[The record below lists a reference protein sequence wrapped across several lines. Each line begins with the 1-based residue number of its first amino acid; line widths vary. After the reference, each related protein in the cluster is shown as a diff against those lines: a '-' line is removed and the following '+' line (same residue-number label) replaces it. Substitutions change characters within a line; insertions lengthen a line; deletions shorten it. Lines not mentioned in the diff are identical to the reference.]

1 MNNIF
6 RILGIGYLFGCVS
19 PAAILGKLQNV
30 NLKKEG
36 TGNLGATNTALVLG
50 PKSGIIVLVSDIM
63 KSILSAK
70 VSCALFPDLLHAGMI
85 ACIGCM
91 LGHCFPVFM
100 HFEGGKGVAVYGG
113 MVLLYKPWFAVPII
127 LFGTLLIIILNTG
140 VAAPLLASVLFP
152 LLIIM
157 QGGDRISLLLA
168 IIASMLLVFMHRD
181 NLKKAIDKKDV
192 CTTREFAAK
201 ISSKT
206 DR

>member
-1 MNNIF
+1 MNIF
-6 RILGIGYLFGCVS
+6 KILGIGYLFGCIS
-19 PAAILGKLQNV
+19 PAAILGKLKDV
-30 NLKKEG
+30 NLKRED

-50 PKSGIIVLVSDIM
+50 PKSGIIVLVSDII

-113 MVLLYKPWFAVPII
+113 MVLLYNPGFAVPII
-127 LFGTLLIIILNTG
+127 LFGTLLIILLNTG

-152 LLIIM
+152 VLIIL

-168 IIASMLLVFMHRD
+168 MIASILLVFMHRD
-181 NLKKAIDKKDV
+181 NLRRAIGKKDV
-192 CTTREFAAK
+192 CTIREFVAK
-201 ISSKT
+201 ISS
-206 DR
+206 RAEL

>member
-1 MNNIF
+1 MNIF
-6 RILGIGYLFGCVS
+6 KILGIGYLFGCIS

-63 KSILSAK
+63 KSILSAE

-100 HFEGGKGVAVYGG
+100 HFEGGKGVAVYAG
-113 MVLLYKPWFAVPII
+113 MVLLYNPWFAVPFI
-127 LFGTLLIIILNTG
+127 LFGILLIILLNTG
-140 VAAPLLASVLFP
+140 VAAPMLASVLFP
-152 LLIIM
+152 VLIVM

-168 IIASMLLVFMHRD
+168 IVASMLLVFMHRD

-206 DR
+206 DQ

>member
-1 MNNIF
+1 MNIF
-6 RILGIGYLFGCVS
+6 KVLGIGYLFGCIS

-50 PKSGIIVLVSDIM
+50 PKSGIVVLLSDIM

-70 VSCALFPDLLHAGMI
+70 VSCALFPDLLHAGMV

-91 LGHCFPVFM
+91 LGHCFPIFM
-100 HFEGGKGVAVYGG
+100 HFEGGKGVAVYAG
-113 MVLLYKPWFAVPII
+113 MVLLYNPWFAVPII
-127 LFGTLLIIILNTG
+127 LFGTLLIILLNTG
-140 VAAPLLASVLFP
+140 VAAPLLASVFFP
-152 LLIIM
+152 VLIVM
-157 QGGDRISLLLA
+157 QGGDKISLLLA
-168 IIASMLLVFMHRD
+168 IIASILLVFMHKD
-181 NLKKAIDKKDV
+181 NLRKAIDKKDV

>member
-1 MNNIF
+1 MNIF
-6 RILGIGYLFGCVS
+6 KVLGIGYLFGCIS
-19 PAAILGKLQNV
+19 PAAILGKLKSV

-50 PKSGIIVLVSDIM
+50 PKSGIVVLLSDIM

-91 LGHCFPVFM
+91 LGHCFLVFM
-100 HFEGGKGVAVYGG
+100 HFEGGKGVAVYAG
-113 MVLLYKPWFAVPII
+113 MVLLYNPWFAVPII
-127 LFGTLLIIILNTG
+127 FFGTLLIILLNTG

-152 LLIIM
+152 VLIIM
-157 QGGDRISLLLA
+157 QGGDRTSLLLA
-168 IIASMLLVFMHRD
+168 IVASMLLVFMHRD

-206 DR
+206 EH

>member
-1 MNNIF
+1 MNIF
-6 RILGIGYLFGCVS
+6 KVLGIGYLFGCIS
-19 PAAILGKLQNV
+19 PAAILGKLKNI

-50 PKSGIIVLVSDIM
+50 PKSGIVVLLSDIM
-63 KSILSAK
+63 KSMLSAK
-70 VSCALFPDLLHAGMI
+70 VSCALFPDLLHVGMV

-100 HFEGGKGVAVYGG
+100 HFEGGKGVAVYAG
-113 MVLLYKPWFAVPII
+113 MVLLYNPWFAVPII
-127 LFGTLLIIILNTG
+127 FFGTLLIILLNTG

-152 LLIIM
+152 VLIVM
-157 QGGDRISLLLA
+157 QGGDKISLLLA
-168 IIASMLLVFMHRD
+168 IIASILLVFMHKD
-181 NLKKAIDKKDV
+181 NLRKAIDKKDV

>member
-1 MNNIF
+1 MDIF
-6 RILGIGYLFGCVS
+6 KILGIGYLFGCIS

-50 PKSGIIVLVSDIM
+50 PRSGMVVLVSDIV
-63 KSILSAK
+63 KTILSAK

-113 MVLLYKPWFAVPII
+113 MVLLYNPGFAVPII
-127 LFGTLLIIILNTG
+127 FFGILLIIILNTG
-140 VAAPLLASVLFP
+140 VAAPMLASILFP
-152 LLIIM
+152 VLILV
-157 QGGDRISLLLA
+157 QGGDRISFLLA
-168 IIASMLLVFMHRD
+168 MIASMLLVFMHRD

>member
-1 MNNIF
+1 MNIF
-6 RILGIGYLFGCVS
+6 KILGIGYLFGCIS

-50 PKSGIIVLVSDIM
+50 PKSGMVVLLSDIM
-63 KSILSAK
+63 KSMLSAK
-70 VSCALFPDLLHAGMI
+70 VSCALFPDLLHVGMV

-100 HFEGGKGVAVYGG
+100 HFEGGKGVAVYAG
-113 MVLLYKPWFAVPII
+113 MVLLYSPWFAVHII
-127 LFGTLLIIILNTG
+127 FFGILLIIILNTG

-152 LLIIM
+152 VLIVM
-157 QGGDRISLLLA
+157 QGGDKISLLLA
-168 IIASMLLVFMHRD
+168 IIASILLVFMHKD
-181 NLKKAIDKKDV
+181 NLRKAINKKDV

>member
-1 MNNIF
+1 MNIF
-6 RILGIGYLFGCVS
+6 NILGIGYLFGCIS

-50 PKSGIIVLVSDIM
+50 PRSGMVVLVSDIV
-63 KSILSAK
+63 KTILSAK

-113 MVLLYKPWFAVPII
+113 MVLLYNPGFAVPII
-127 LFGTLLIIILNTG
+127 FFGILLIIILNTG
-140 VAAPLLASVLFP
+140 VAAPMLASILFP
-152 LLIIM
+152 VLILV
-157 QGGDRISLLLA
+157 QGGDRISFLLA
-168 IIASMLLVFMHRD
+168 MIASILLVFMHRD
-181 NLKKAIDKKDV
+181 NLKKTIDKKDIFS
-192 CTTREFAAK
+192 TREVIAK
-201 ISSKT
+201 LSSKT

>member
-1 MNNIF
+1 MSIIIIF
-6 RILGIGYLFGCVS
+6 GVGYLFGCIN

-36 TGNLGATNTALVLG
+36 TGNLGATNTALILG
-50 PKSGIIVLVSDIM
+50 VKSGLVVLVSDIM

-70 VSCALFPDLLHAGMI
+70 VSCALFPNLLHAGMI

-91 LGHCFPVFM
+91 LGHCFPIFM
-100 HFEGGKGVAVYGG
+100 DFEGGKGVAVYAG
-113 MVLLYKPWFAVPII
+113 MVLLYNPWFAVPII
-127 LFGTLLIIILNTG
+127 TLGILLIVILNTG
-140 VAAPLLASVLFP
+140 VAAPMLASVLFP
-152 LLIIM
+152 VLIVM
-157 QGGDRISLLLA
+157 QGGDKISLLLA
-168 IIASMLLVFMHRD
+168 IIASILLVFMHKD
-181 NLKKAIDKKDV
+181 NLRKAIDKKDV

>member
-1 MNNIF
+1 MNIF
-6 RILGIGYLFGCVS
+6 KILGIGYLFGCIS

-50 PKSGIIVLVSDIM
+50 PKSGMVVLLSDIM
-63 KSILSAK
+63 KSMLSAK
-70 VSCALFPDLLHAGMI
+70 VSCALFPDLLHVGMV

-100 HFEGGKGVAVYGG
+100 HFEGGKGVAVYAG
-113 MVLLYKPWFAVPII
+113 MVLLYNPWFAVPFI
-127 LFGTLLIIILNTG
+127 LFGILLIIILNTG

-152 LLIIM
+152 VLIVM
-157 QGGDRISLLLA
+157 QGGDKISLLLA
-168 IIASMLLVFMHRD
+168 IIASILLVFMHKD
-181 NLKKAIDKKDV
+181 NRRKAIDKKDV

>member
-1 MNNIF
+1 MNIF
-6 RILGIGYLFGCVS
+6 NILGLGYLFGCIS

-50 PKSGIIVLVSDIM
+50 PRSGMVVLVSDIV
-63 KSILSAK
+63 KTILSAK
-70 VSCALFPDLLHAGMI
+70 VSCALFPDLLHAGMFT
-85 ACIGCM
+85 CIGCM
-91 LGHCFPVFM
+91 LGHCFPIFM
-100 HFEGGKGVAVYGG
+100 HFEGGKGVAVYAG
-113 MVLLYKPWFAVPII
+113 MVLLYSPWFAVHII
-127 LFGTLLIIILNTG
+127 FFGILLIIILNTG

-152 LLIIM
+152 VLIVM

-181 NLKKAIDKKDV
+181 NLRRAIGKKDV

>member
-1 MNNIF
+1 M
-6 RILGIGYLFGCVS
+6 
-19 PAAILGKLQNV
+19 
-30 NLKKEG
+30 
-36 TGNLGATNTALVLG
+36 ATNTALVLG
-50 PKSGIIVLVSDIM
+50 PRSGIVVLVSDIM

-70 VSCALFPDLLHAGMI
+70 VSCVLFPDLLHAGMI

-113 MVLLYKPWFAVPII
+113 MVLLYNPWFAVPII
-127 LFGTLLIIILNTG
+127 LLGTLSIIILNTG
-140 VAAPLLASVLFP
+140 VAAPLSASVLFV
-152 LLIIM
+152 M
-157 QGGDRISLLLA
+157 QGSDRISLLLA
-168 IIASMLLVFMHRD
+168 IVASMLLVFMHRD
-181 NLKKAIDKKDV
+181 NLRRAIGKKDV

>member
-1 MNNIF
+1 MNIF
-6 RILGIGYLFGCVS
+6 KILGIGYLFGCVS
-19 PAAILGKLQNV
+19 PAAILGKLKDV
-30 NLKKEG
+30 NLKREG

-50 PKSGIIVLVSDIM
+50 PKSGIIVLVSDII

-91 LGHCFPVFM
+91 LGHCFPM
-100 HFEGGKGVAVYGG
+100 LMNFEGGKGVAVYAG
-113 MVLLYKPWFAVPII
+113 MVLLYNPWFAVPFI
-127 LFGTLLIIILNTG
+127 LFGILLIILLNTG
-140 VAAPLLASVLFP
+140 VAAPMLASVLFP
-152 LLIIM
+152 VLIVM

-168 IIASMLLVFMHRD
+168 IVASMLLVFMHRD

-206 DR
+206 DQ

>member
-1 MNNIF
+1 MNIF
-6 RILGIGYLFGCVS
+6 NILGIGYLFGCIS

-50 PKSGIIVLVSDIM
+50 PKSGIFVLVSDIM

-70 VSCALFPDLLHAGMI
+70 VCCALFPNLLHAGMI

-91 LGHCFPVFM
+91 LGHCFPIFM
-100 HFEGGKGVAVYGG
+100 DFEGGKGVAVYAG
-113 MVLLYKPWFAVPII
+113 MVLLYNPWFAVPII
-127 LFGTLLIIILNTG
+127 LFGTLLIILLNTG
-140 VAAPLLASVLFP
+140 VAAPLLANVLFP
-152 LLIIM
+152 VLIVM
-157 QGGDRISLLLA
+157 QGGDKISLLLA
-168 IIASMLLVFMHRD
+168 IIASILLVFMHKD
-181 NLKKAIDKKDV
+181 NLRKAIDKKDV

>member
-1 MNNIF
+1 MNIF
-6 RILGIGYLFGCVS
+6 KILGIGYLFGCVS

-50 PKSGIIVLVSDIM
+50 PKSGFVVLLSDIM

-70 VSCALFPDLLHAGMI
+70 VSCAMFPDLLHAGMI

-91 LGHCFPVFM
+91 LGHCFPIFM
-100 HFEGGKGVAVYGG
+100 HFEGGKGVAVYAG
-113 MVLLYKPWFAVPII
+113 MVLLYNPWFAVPII
-127 LFGTLLIIILNTG
+127 LFGTLLIILLNTG

-152 LLIIM
+152 VLILL
-157 QGGDRISLLLA
+157 QGGDRISFLLA
-168 IIASMLLVFMHRD
+168 MIASILLVFMHRD